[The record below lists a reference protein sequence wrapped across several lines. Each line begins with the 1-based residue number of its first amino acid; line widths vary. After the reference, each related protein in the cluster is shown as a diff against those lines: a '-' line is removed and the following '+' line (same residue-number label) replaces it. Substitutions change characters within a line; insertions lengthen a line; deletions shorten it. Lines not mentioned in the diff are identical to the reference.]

1 MAANRA
7 SRRVIARVIASK
19 LVAEPARQ
27 DHWITVLAGYLV
39 ENNRITEADLIV
51 NDIEHELYEQ
61 DGQLL
66 VNVTSARPLAADVRT
81 SLTALLTDRTK
92 AKKVTITEAIDPN
105 LLGGLVAKTADAE
118 LDASVRT
125 KLNRLATIN

>member
-1 MAANRA
+1 MAAA
-7 SRRVIARVIASK
+7 TFSRRVLARTIAGK

-27 DHWITVLAGYLV
+27 THWMRVLAAYLV
-39 ENNRITEADLIV
+39 EQNRVAEADLIA
-51 NDIEHELYEQ
+51 NDIARELYEQ

-66 VNVTSARPLAADVRT
+66 AHVTSARPLHDSVRT
-81 SLTALLTDRTK
+81 ALKKLLTEQTR
-92 AKKVTITEAIDPN
+92 AKHVTLTESTDSSLI
-105 LLGGLVAKTADAE
+105 GGLVARTPDAE